1 MSAISIIDL
10 VPEVGQ
16 IVRRCPT
23 LTLTRAYLRA
33 ARNFCA
39 QTRWL
44 RADATLVGGPNTIA
58 NVAIYDLQITDP
70 ALEIVG
76 VRDVKGAQVG
86 LPLNS
91 WIIRPLDKTLFSP
104 WVGPGSP
111 TKYAYIPDAKIT
123 FFPTPEKAYAVNIVV
138 AVQPVFP
145 SPALIPSATLP
156 SELITKWKEVIEA
169 GALEYLFGIPEQKWS
184 NANSAVVAGKA
195 FRAGINNAKGDEQR
209 GYNQGPVRARPR
221 QIIFHTWR

>member
-1 MSAISIIDL
+1 MSTTDVIDL

-16 IVRRCPT
+16 FVRRCPT

-44 RADATLVGGPNTIA
+44 RADATLNGSTDTIA
-58 NVAIYDLQITDP
+58 NQMTYALQITD
-70 ALEIVG
+70 ATLEIVG
-76 VRDVKGAQVG
+76 VRDVKANQVG
-86 LPLNS
+86 LPLNA
-91 WIIRPLDKTLFSP
+91 WIIKPLDKTLFSP

-111 TKYAYIPDAKIT
+111 TKYAYIPDAQIA
-123 FFPTPEKAYAVNIVV
+123 FFPTPEKAYTMTITV
-138 AVQPVFP
+138 AVQPVRTAT
-145 SPALIPSATLP
+145 ALPN
-156 SELITKWKEVIEA
+156 ELITKWKEVIEA
-169 GALEYLFGIPEQKWS
+169 GALEYLFGIPGQKWS
-184 NANSAVVAGKA
+184 DANRAIFFGKT

-221 QIIFHTWR
+221 QIIFHVWR